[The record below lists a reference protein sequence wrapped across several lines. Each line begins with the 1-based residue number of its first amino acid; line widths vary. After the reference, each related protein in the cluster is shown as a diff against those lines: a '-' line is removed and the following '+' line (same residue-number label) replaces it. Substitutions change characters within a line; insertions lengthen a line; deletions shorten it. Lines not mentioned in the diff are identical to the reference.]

1 MTPAAQSSKG
11 RRVMTSPVTARGNPR
26 NRHCGEDR
34 GTGRATIAA
43 AACGIVSIG
52 LAAWVLGWRPPQ
64 VQAVEIDR
72 AVLDAQAQRIAV
84 IKKVEPAVVA
94 VCMRGGRGVGSGVL
108 ISPDGYALTNF
119 HVVQP
124 TGPILQ
130 AGLPDGRLYD
140 AVVVGID
147 RVGDVALIKLLP
159 KEPDKPFPFVPM
171 GDSDKVRIG
180 DWSLAMGNPFSLAMD
195 FTPTVTFGI
204 VSGTNRYQPPE
215 GRGLLEYT
223 DCIQIETSI
232 NPGNSGG
239 PLFNMQGELIGIN
252 GRGSF
257 EKRGRVNS
265 GVGYA
270 ISINQIKNFLGH
282 LYAGLDADHA
292 TLGAAVRT
300 ENEDAPLWQMVIGQ
314 VLEESDAYRRG
325 LRPGDQ
331 LVSFAGRVITSTNQ
345 YKNILGIFP
354 KDWRV
359 PIVVRRNNERIEML
373 VRLMGSLPAEREGT
387 PHKPPAPPVP
397 PKIEP
402 AGPPS
407 PAAQFY
413 KPKKGYA
420 NWYFNELE
428 RDKLLTAFRKHG
440 DFSALAGNW
449 TIEGHYQRG
458 DQKGPFRCEIV
469 VSGDEPVVRMLLNTP
484 YELEPLRAADLALH
498 REPLGSGGLMM
509 ALYHYH
515 RLLTQGPKG
524 FEGECAHGGH
534 EPFYPFPL
542 DGPPPP
548 SLASLRVDCAVLRT
562 KHGST
567 ECKWYFDRNDS
578 RLRGFETYIARDEDP
593 CEVYCHDY
601 RPVDGRLL
609 PHRLEVRHGDR
620 RYALIA
626 IDKYVFARNP

>member
-1 MTPAAQSSKG
+1 MQ
-11 RRVMTSPVTARGNPR
+11 
-26 NRHCGEDR
+26 
-34 GTGRATIAA
+34 
-43 AACGIVSIG
+43 
-52 LAAWVLGWRPPQ
+52 
-64 VQAVEIDR
+64 
-72 AVLDAQAQRIAV
+72 AQAQRIAV
-84 IKKVEPAVVA
+84 IQKVAPAVVA
-94 VCMRGGRGVGSGVL
+94 VCMRGGQGVGSGVL

-130 AGLPDGRLYD
+130 AGLPDGILYD

-159 KEPDKPFPFVPM
+159 KEAGKPFPYVPL

-180 DWSLAMGNPFSLAMD
+180 DWSLAMGNPFSLALD
-195 FTPTVTFGI
+195 FTPTVTYGI

-292 TLGAAVRT
+292 TLGAIVQTAA
-300 ENEDAPLWQMVIGQ
+300 EDAPLSHMVITQ
-314 VLEESDAYRRG
+314 MLEESDAYRRG
-325 LRPGDQ
+325 LRSGDQ
-331 LVSFAGRVITSTNQ
+331 LVSFAGRIVTSTNQ

-354 KDWRV
+354 KEWRV
-359 PIVVRRNNERIEML
+359 PIVIRRNNERMEVL
-373 VRLMGSLPAEREGT
+373 VRLMGNLPQEVEPNKRTVPE
-387 PHKPPAPPVP
+387 KPPVP
-397 PKIEP
+397 IPLPGKEPK
-402 AGPPS
+402 ALPPS
-407 PAAQFY
+407 PAAKLY

-440 DFSALAGNW
+440 DFSSLAGNW
-449 TIEGHYQRG
+449 TLEGQYQRG
-458 DQKGPFRCEIV
+458 EQKGGFRCEILTT
-469 VSGDEPVVRMLLNTP
+469 GEEPLVKMLLNAAH
-484 YELEPLRAADLALH
+484 ELAPLKTADPALL
-498 REPLGSGGLMM
+498 REPIGSGGLMV
-509 ALYHYH
+509 ALYHYQ

-542 DGPPPP
+542 DGSTPG
-548 SLASLRVDCAVLRT
+548 SLAQLRVDCAVLRT
-562 KHGST
+562 RHGAV
-567 ECKWYFDRNDS
+567 ECKWYFDRHDS
-578 RLRGFETYIARDEDP
+578 RLLGFETYITKDADP

-601 RPVDGRLL
+601 RPVEGRLL
-609 PHRLEVRHGDR
+609 PHRLEIRHGDR
-620 RYALIA
+620 RYAVITVE
-626 IDKYVFARNP
+626 KYSFQAPPR

>member
-1 MTPAAQSSKG
+1 MKQ
-11 RRVMTSPVTARGNPR
+11 NPR
-26 NRHCGEDR
+26 SNRYTASR
-34 GTGRATIAA
+34 GW
-43 AACGIVSIG
+43 
-52 LAAWVLGWRPPQ
+52 LAAIVLGLGGIAVSFSWERP
-64 VQAVEIDR
+64 VISQARAEVEP
-72 AVLDAQAQRIAV
+72 AVMQAQAQRIAV
-84 IKKVEPAVVA
+84 IQKVAPAVVA
-94 VCMRGGRGVGSGVL
+94 VCMRGGQGVGSGVL

-130 AGLPDGRLYD
+130 AGLPDGVLYD

-159 KEPDKPFPFVPM
+159 KEPGQPFPYVPL

-180 DWSLAMGNPFSLAMD
+180 DWSLAMGNPFSLALD
-195 FTPTVTFGI
+195 FTPTVTYGI

-292 TLGAAVRT
+292 TLGAIVQTAA
-300 ENEDAPLWQMVIGQ
+300 EDAPLSQMVITQ
-314 VLEESDAYRRG
+314 MLEESDAYRRG
-325 LRPGDQ
+325 LRSGDQ
-331 LVSFAGRVITSTNQ
+331 LVSFAGRIVTSTNQ

-354 KDWRV
+354 KEWRV
-359 PIVVRRNNERIEML
+359 PIVIRRNNERMELL
-373 VRLMGSLPAEREGT
+373 VRLMGNLPQEIEPGKRPVPE
-387 PHKPPAPPVP
+387 KPPVP
-397 PKIEP
+397 IPLPGKEP
-402 AGPPS
+402 RALPPS
-407 PAAQFY
+407 PAAQLY

-428 RDKLLTAFRKHG
+428 RDKLLSAFRKHG
-440 DFSALAGNW
+440 DFSSLAGNW
-449 TIEGHYQRG
+449 TLEGQYQRG
-458 DQKGPFRCEIV
+458 EQKGNFRCEILT
-469 VSGDEPVVRMLLNTP
+469 SGEEPLVKMLLNAS
-484 YELEPLRAADLALH
+484 YELAPLKTSDPALL
-498 REPLGSGGLMM
+498 REPVGSGGLMA
-509 ALYHYH
+509 ALYHYQ

-542 DGPPPP
+542 EGPPPG

-562 KHGST
+562 RHGAV
-567 ECKWYFDRNDS
+567 ECKWYFDRKDS
-578 RLRGFETYIARDEDP
+578 RLLGFETYTTKDSDP

-601 RPVDGRLL
+601 RPVEGRLL

-620 RYALIA
+620 RYAVITVE
-626 IDKYVFARNP
+626 KYSFSAPPR

>member
-1 MTPAAQSSKG
+1 MLQ
-11 RRVMTSPVTARGNPR
+11 
-26 NRHCGEDR
+26 
-34 GTGRATIAA
+34 
-43 AACGIVSIG
+43 
-52 LAAWVLGWRPPQ
+52 
-64 VQAVEIDR
+64 
-72 AVLDAQAQRIAV
+72 AQAERIAV
-84 IKKVEPAVVA
+84 IRKVAPAVVA
-94 VCMRGGRGVGSGVL
+94 VCRQGGQGVGSGVL
-108 ISPDGYALTNF
+108 ISPEGYALTNF

-130 AGLPDGRLYD
+130 AGLPDGVLYD

-159 KEPDKPFPFVPM
+159 KQEGKPFPYVPM

-180 DWSLAMGNPFSLAMD
+180 DWSLAMGNPFSLALD
-195 FTPTVTFGI
+195 FTPTVTYGI

-282 LYAGLDADHA
+282 LHAGLDVDHA
-292 TLGAAVRT
+292 TLGAIVQTAGD
-300 ENEDAPLWQMVIGQ
+300 DAPLSQMVIGQ
-314 VLEESDAYRRG
+314 ILEESDAYRRG

-354 KDWRV
+354 KEWRV
-359 PIVVRRNNERIEML
+359 PIVVRRNNERMEML
-373 VRLMGSLPAEREGT
+373 VRLMGSLPQSKEGGQVKQ
-387 PHKPPAPPVP
+387 PESGKPPVP
-397 PKIEP
+397 VPVPAKEPKSMP
-402 AGPPS
+402 AS

-413 KPKKGYA
+413 KPKAGYA

-428 RDKLLTAFRKHG
+428 RDKLLTAFRQHG
-440 DFSALAGNW
+440 DFAALAGNW
-449 TIEGHYQRG
+449 TLQGTYQRG
-458 DQKGPFRCEIV
+458 EQKGPFRCDLLVQGE
-469 VSGDEPVVRMLLNTP
+469 EPLVKMVLNAS
-484 YELEPLRAADLALH
+484 YELAPLKTSDPALL
-498 REPLGSGGLMM
+498 REPIGSGGLML
-509 ALYHYH
+509 ALYHYQ
-515 RLLTQGPKG
+515 RLLTIGPKG
-524 FEGECAHGGH
+524 FEGECSHAGH
-534 EPFYPFPL
+534 EPCYPFPL
-542 DGPPPP
+542 DGSVPA
-548 SLASLRVDCAVLRT
+548 SLAELRVDCAVLRT
-562 KHGST
+562 KHGAT
-567 ECKWYFDRNDS
+567 ECKWYFNRKDN
-578 RLRGFETYIARDEDP
+578 RLLAFEVYVTRDQDP

-601 RPVDGRLL
+601 KAVDGRWL

-620 RYALIA
+620 RYAVIS
-626 IDKYVFARNP
+626 IEQYQFHKDKP